1 MEQNKQTPARRRRNG
16 KPATSRKN
24 YASEGDVLTDMPFP
38 ADFPATPMKSNAA
51 SPAPGS
57 QPPNSKSTKKSTRRP
72 RPNNVSTSPGPAR
85 PERRTPPHSASVK
98 ISSAVAFA
106 GANFHASPAPAS
118 LPMPSF
124 LRMGSEMGPESAVVK
139 GPAKE
144 PSPPAS
150 DSESPSPLKEAAA
163 AQVPRDESPLDLL
176 FRADRAEKER
186 ARRATS
192 ANATAGVNGPFSPP
206 SEETSDQN
214 PAYSFEP
221 IPLRLP
227 TRPVQRGVS
236 NNSGAA
242 GPGVRPDAFAMPIH
256 ERIRAARAAE
266 PKMQQRSPRH
276 DQVPGG
282 HRPQHLGTPPRLDEQ
297 SEAVKQLLGIGG
309 SISSPSSNP
318 MPLQGRTNASGFNPA
333 MGVGSRSSPQVNGGY
348 PSVQSPGSGGADDWR
363 FRGEHVLRQ
372 ALKLPF
378 PIGGGLDGNSSPQ
391 QTGPFPGRA

>member
-1 MEQNKQTPARRRRNG
+1 MDQNKQTPARRRRNG

-57 QPPNSKSTKKSTRRP
+57 QPPNSKSNKKSTRRP
-72 RPNNVSTSPGPAR
+72 RPNNVSTSPDPAR
-85 PERRTPPHSASVK
+85 PGRRTPPHSASVK

-124 LRMGSEMGPESAVVK
+124 LRMSSEMGPESAVVK

-150 DSESPSPLKEAAA
+150 DSESPSPLQQAAA
-163 AQVPRDESPLDLL
+163 AQVSRDESPLDLL

-192 ANATAGVNGPFSPP
+192 ANATTGVDGPFSPP
-206 SEETSDQN
+206 SEETSDPN
-214 PAYSFEP
+214 ATHYNDP

-227 TRPVQRGVS
+227 TRPAQRGVS
-236 NNSGAA
+236 NNSGTA

-266 PKMQQRSPRH
+266 PRMQQRSPRH
-276 DQVPGG
+276 DQVQGG
-282 HRPQHLGTPPRLDEQ
+282 QRPQQLGNAPRLDEQ
-297 SEAVKQLLGIGG
+297 SEAVKKLLGIGG
-309 SISSPSSNP
+309 AAPSPSSNSV
-318 MPLQGRTNASGFNPA
+318 PLQGRTNASGFNPSL
-333 MGVGSRSSPQVNGGY
+333 GGGSRSSPQVNNG
-348 PSVQSPGSGGADDWR
+348 SANVQIPASGGADDWR
-363 FRGEHVLRQ
+363 FRGEHALRQ

-378 PIGGGLDGNSSPQ
+378 PVGGGLDGHSSPQ
-391 QTGPFPGRA
+391 QTGPFTGHA

>member
-57 QPPNSKSTKKSTRRP
+57 QAPNSKSTKKPTRKP

-85 PERRTPPHSASVK
+85 PGRRTPPYSASVK

-150 DSESPSPLKEAAA
+150 DSESPSPLQQTAT
-163 AQVPRDESPLDLL
+163 AQVSRDESPLDLL

-206 SEETSDQN
+206 SEETPD
-214 PAYSFEP
+214 PTTAYPIEP

-227 TRPVQRGVS
+227 TRPAQRGVS
-236 NNSGAA
+236 NNSGTA
-242 GPGVRPDAFAMPIH
+242 GPGVRPDAFSMPIH

-266 PKMQQRSPRH
+266 PKMQQSSPQR
-276 DQVPGG
+276 DQVQGG
-282 HRPQHLGTPPRLDEQ
+282 QRPQNLGTTPRLDEQ

-309 SISSPSSNP
+309 TASSPSSNSA
-318 MPLQGRTNASGFNPA
+318 PLQGRTNASGVIPS
-333 MGVGSRSSPQVNGGY
+333 MGAGSRSSAQVNGGSA
-348 PSVQSPGSGGADDWR
+348 SVQRPVSGGPDDWR
-363 FRGEHVLRQ
+363 FRGEHALRQ